1 MEDTIFMCGIIGYI
15 GGKPAI
21 PILVEGLKRLEYRGY
36 DSAGISFPFKG
47 KQKAIKKTG
56 TVSKLEEELEKQK
69 NGYAPSLGIAHT
81 RWATH
86 GGVTDFNAHPHI
98 SYDGKIAIVH
108 NGIIENYELLK
119 KKLIEEGK
127 KFKSD
132 TDSEVLCYLINKY
145 YEGDLEVAVK
155 RALMLVEGT
164 YGILVIHTEEPDIMV
179 GARNGSPL
187 VVGVGHNEMF
197 LASDVNAI
205 ISYTKQVFY
214 LEDGEMVTLR
224 KDNYK
229 TTDVTNE
236 RIVQKDIQHIDWDL
250 EELDKRGYKDYMI
263 KEIFEQPKSLERA
276 YAGRLMKEFGI
287 VKFGG
292 LNLDRKD
299 YFDIKRIVILACGT
313 SYYSARY
320 GSYVIENFAR
330 IPCRA
335 ELASEYRYRN
345 PIIEKDT
352 LYFVI
357 SQSGETAD
365 TLHALKEIK
374 TRGGQVLGICNVVG
388 STIARETDGGVY
400 VHSGPE
406 ISVASTKFY
415 TSSLIVLALLA
426 LDFGRKKDISLA
438 VGKRYVEELLRLP
451 KKIETILEKSSQIES
466 LVDKYL
472 HYPNFLFTGRG
483 YNLQNAME
491 GALKLKEVSYV
502 HAEGYSAAEMKHG
515 PLALIDENMPVV
527 VICVNDELRK
537 KVISNI
543 EEIKSRKGR
552 LIIIATEGDDEVKKY
567 SEDIIYVPKTYD
579 IYTPV
584 LTIIPLQLFAYYFA
598 LKKNLNVD
606 KPRNLA
612 KSVTV
617 E

>member
-1 MEDTIFMCGIIGYI
+1 MCGIIGYI
-15 GGKPAI
+15 GDKPVI

-36 DSAGISFPFKG
+36 DSAGISFPYKG

-56 TVSKLEEELEKQK
+56 TVSKLEEALEKQK
-69 NGYAPSLGIAHT
+69 NGYAPSMGIAHT

-86 GGVTDFNAHPHI
+86 GGVTDYNAHPHI
-98 SYDGKIAIVH
+98 SYDGKIAVVH
-108 NGIIENYELLK
+108 NGIIENYEILK
-119 KKLIEEGK
+119 RKLIEEGK
-127 KFKSD
+127 EFKSD
-132 TDSEVLCYLINKY
+132 TDSEVLCYLINNY
-145 YEGDLEVAVK
+145 YKGKLEDAVK
-155 RALMLVEGT
+155 QALSVIDGT
-164 YGILVIHTEEPDIMV
+164 YGISVIHTDEPDIMI

-187 VVGVGHNEMF
+187 VVGVGDNEMF
-197 LASDVNAI
+197 IASDVNAI

-214 LEDGEMVTLR
+214 LEDGEMVTI
-224 KDNYK
+224 KKNNYK
-229 TTDVTNE
+229 TTNITNE
-236 RIVQKDIQHIDWDL
+236 TIITKNIQHIDWEL
-250 EELDKRGYKDYMI
+250 EELDKSGYRDYMV

-276 YAGRLMKEFGI
+276 YAGRLLKEFGT

-292 LNLDRKD
+292 LNLGRKD

-320 GSYVIENFAR
+320 GSYVMEHFSR

-345 PIIEKDT
+345 PIVERDT
-352 LYFVI
+352 LYLVI

-374 TRGGQVLGICNVVG
+374 TKGGKILGICNVVG

-415 TSSLIVLALLA
+415 TSSLIVLALIA

-438 VGKRYVEELLRLP
+438 IGKKYVEELLRLP
-451 KKIETILEKSSQIES
+451 KKIDRILEASSQIEAI
-466 LVDKYL
+466 VNKYL
-472 HYPNFLFTGRG
+472 NYPNFLFTARG
-483 YNLQNAME
+483 YNLQNALE

-527 VICVNDELRK
+527 VICINDELRR

-543 EEIKSRKGR
+543 EEIKSRNGK
-552 LIIIATEGDDEVKKY
+552 LIIIATEGDEEVKKY
-567 SEDIIYVPKTYD
+567 SDDVIYVPETYD

-598 LKKNLNVD
+598 LKKGLNVD